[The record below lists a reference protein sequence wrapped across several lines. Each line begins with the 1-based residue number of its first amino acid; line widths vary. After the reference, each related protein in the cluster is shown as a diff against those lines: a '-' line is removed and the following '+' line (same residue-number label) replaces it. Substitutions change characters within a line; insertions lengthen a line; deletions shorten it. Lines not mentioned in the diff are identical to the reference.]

1 MKFFRHESSSWLE
14 PDGDTCNHGL
24 QHHIY
29 PLFKGRVCRVWFLG
43 GFFGFLL
50 HKTDEIYYR
59 KPRGWVLKIKGF
71 FNNVAAYAVGPIL
84 IVHQVSC
91 SGVPTFV
98 CPFAA
103 NRLATNFIFFLA
115 RRTKNSQ
122 ALNVV
127 TNKNP
132 MSDSYS
138 FTTWWFQ
145 PIPNI
150 SVKIWIMK
158 PPGWK

>member
-1 MKFFRHESSSWLE
+1 ME

-29 PLFKGRVCRVWFLG
+29 PLFKVGYWVCFFG
-43 GFFGFLL
+43 AFGFLL
-50 HKTDEIYYR
+50 HKSRRFTTYTAC
-59 KPRGWVLKIKGF
+59 
-71 FNNVAAYAVGPIL
+71 VAAYAVGPIL
-84 IVHQVSC
+84 IVHQVSARGFPP
-91 SGVPTFV
+91 S
-98 CPFAA
+98 FAHSPQIA
-103 NRLATNFIFFLA
+103 NRNNFIFFLA

-132 MSDSYS
+132 MSDSYP

-150 SVKIWIMK
+150 LVLLDHETPKDRGENFK
-158 PPGWK
+158 TYLKLTTT